1 MRKKYNPLP
10 GENGIKLA
18 LRNTNSDYAVL
29 PTHIAMYQL
38 WKKLESWHYY
48 DLNAVYWTVVLSNLT
63 DVDMI

>member
-48 DLNAVYWTVVLSNLT
+48 DLNAVY
-63 DVDMI
+63 